1 MKKLLACLPLL
12 LGIALAQ
19 KAPAKDAPPAAAPTA
34 SGPSTAAAAAPT
46 ASGPSTAAA
55 APDPFDQARAAL
67 RAKKSEYIAKNLPMS
82 PDEAVAFWP
91 VYKKYEGDYA
101 KLNDDRVA
109 LIKKYTEGAE
119 KADPKLAETW
129 LQTSLQRDVQLAK
142 LRLDYLPQF
151 SKVLPP
157 EKVTRFFQ
165 VDHALTAFAEIK
177 IATMVGPAA
186 PIELPPAK

>member
-46 ASGPSTAAA
+46 AS
-55 APDPFDQARAAL
+55 DQARAAL